1 MPADA
6 PITLQPAAPWE
17 RKLAAVA
24 AFITPTR
31 VRTYPAAVGAAV
43 LVMWIGSLTLG
54 PGITDV
60 TSNII
65 GGDFAAFYT
74 AGRFYLDGRTAEL
87 YDLVAQRDYQ
97 AELVAPAITMEI
109 HPYVNPPFTVLMYAP
124 FAIPGYL
131 TALTWWWSA
140 ALAAMLISLK
150 SLRRELLP
158 AGTISLWRLTAAA
171 FLFFPTIMCF
181 VYGQNTALT
190 LLLYAMGYVWLRR
203 GWDGKAGFAL
213 GLLFYKPQ
221 LMIAVGIVLLVK
233 GRWKALAGVAAGVA
247 TWSTLGFLI
256 LPESM
261 AEYAAISPK
270 LFNFLRGTTETF
282 GLETNYPSWGLHSF
296 FGFSLLLL
304 DGISM
309 QAANVLAIALSG
321 GSALAVALA
330 WRRTAWNAGSKQW
343 DLMMA
348 ATLAIGL
355 LISPHLFMYDLML
368 LVLPMFIVIA
378 VLWRRGSDVLLDGG
392 PVLATTGLLYA
403 ACFVSSI
410 IAKIMWDISQGLGL
424 PRFSIQISIFAVV
437 AWVWCVYRKAH
448 TPSDAGNVA
457 A

>member
-1 MPADA
+1 
-6 PITLQPAAPWE
+6 
-17 RKLAAVA
+17 VA
-24 AFITPTR
+24 GFITPDR
-31 VRTYPAAVGAAV
+31 ARTYPAAVGAAV
-43 LVMWIGSLTLG
+43 IAIWIASLALG

-74 AGRFYLDGRTAEL
+74 AGRFFLDGRTAEL

-124 FAIPGYL
+124 FAVPRYL

-140 ALAAMLISLK
+140 ALAAMAISLK
-150 SLRRELLP
+150 SLRREMLP
-158 AGTISLWRLTAAA
+158 GGAVSLWRMVAATL
-171 FLFFPTIMCF
+171 LFFPTIMCF

-190 LLLYAMGYVWLRR
+190 LLIYTMTYVWLRR
-203 GWDGKAGFAL
+203 GWDYQAGFAL

-233 GRWKALAGVAAGVA
+233 WRWRALVGMTAGAAL
-247 TWSTLGFLI
+247 WSALGFLI

-261 AEYAAISPK
+261 AEYAVLSPK
-270 LFNFLRGTTETF
+270 LFHYLRGTTETF

-296 FGFSLLLL
+296 FGFSVLLL
-304 DGISM
+304 DGLSVR
-309 QAANVLAIALSG
+309 AANVLAITLTG
-321 GSALAVALA
+321 GAALAVAAA
-330 WRRTAWNAGSKQW
+330 WRRTPWNAGSKPW

-378 VLWRRGSDVLLDGG
+378 VLRRERAEALLDGG
-392 PVLATTGLLYA
+392 EVLATTGLLYA
-403 ACFVSSI
+403 ACFVSSF
-410 IAKIMWDISQGLGL
+410 IAKLMWDISQGLGL
-424 PRFSIQISIFAVV
+424 PRLSIQISIFAVV
-437 AWVWCVYRKAH
+437 AWVWCVYRKARLL
-448 TPSDAGNVA
+448 PSAVSADCGYVGE
-457 A
+457 